1 MRYVCKTWGQSHS
14 KTFDMIQSAQNKASR
29 IVNFKQSMKP
39 LYQKLKIDKLKNNII
54 LNKCLVVFEK
64 LTNNLPDAFDQ
75 FFQPLKEQHNHS
87 TKSSQQYL
95 LNNPKTNTQITGS
108 NSIKIKS
115 IKDWNEIIRKIRFSS
130 ELLFK
135 HTQFIK
141 LVKSIF
147 HDR

>member
-115 IKDWNEIIRKIRFSS
+115 IKDLNEIIRKIRFSS